1 MVARTGLRTPAAR
14 RRRGRT
20 YRRLSRAV
28 LVPCR
33 NIEGGEDIFNFAVS
47 KISMATRFIGA
58 NRTDG
63 RTSQP
68 AQRTRDSRSRR

>member
-1 MVARTGLRTPAAR
+1 MVARTGLRTPAAQR
-14 RRRGRT
+14 RRRRT

-33 NIEGGEDIFNFAVS
+33 NIEGGEDIFSFAVS

-58 NRTDG
+58 NHTG
-63 RTSQP
+63 GHASQP